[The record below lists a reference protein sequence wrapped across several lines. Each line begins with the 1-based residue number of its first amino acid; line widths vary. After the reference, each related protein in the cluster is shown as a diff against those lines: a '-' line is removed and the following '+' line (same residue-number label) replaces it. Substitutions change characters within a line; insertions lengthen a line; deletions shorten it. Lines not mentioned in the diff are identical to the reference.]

1 VTDRLFAVAAL
12 PPAQLA
18 GRVDA
23 VRRALDD
30 PRRHDLPAHLTLVAP
45 IPLGTDGEAAARGT
59 LRSVAATHRPLELR
73 LGPAASF
80 TPTTPTLHLSVEGQ
94 LDELSALVADLRA
107 GAPFVRPEVHGFVP
121 HVTLLQQ
128 ASAASIEAGLGLLS
142 GELGSWELDRIHLLE
157 RLRPEGGPIWHP
169 VAEEPLG
176 GPHVVGRGGVELHLR
191 SVGTLEPAAATLL
204 GTWLGPDEPLPAGGD
219 VLVAVA
225 ELAPPQ
231 GGVVGVAVGRVA
243 GEVAT
248 LERLHVSAPHRGVG
262 VARQVVAQWAWSAAA
277 RRGASTALAPVGGDD
292 GVLGALGFER
302 AGRWWV
308 RADLG

>member
-1 VTDRLFAVAAL
+1 MTDRLFAVAAL

-18 GRVDA
+18 GRVDTL
-23 VRRALDD
+23 RRALED

-45 IPLGTDGEAAARGT
+45 IPLGPEGEAAARRT
-59 LRSVAATHRPLELR
+59 LRTVAASHRPLGLR

-80 TPTTPTLHLSVEGQ
+80 TPRTPTLHLSVEGEVEQ
-94 LDELSALVADLRA
+94 LSALVADLRGA
-107 GAPFVRPEVHGFVP
+107 APFVRPEVHTFVP

-128 ASAASIEAGLGLLS
+128 ASAAHIDAGLGLLS
-142 GELGSWELDRIHLLE
+142 GELGSWELDRLHLLE
-157 RLRPEGGPIWHP
+157 RLRPEGGAIWHP

-191 SVGTLEPAAATLL
+191 SIGTLEPAAATVL

-219 VLVAVA
+219 LLVAVA

-231 GGVVGVAVGRVA
+231 GGVVGVALGRVA

-248 LERLHVSAPHRGVG
+248 LERLHVVGPHRGVG
-262 VARQVVAQWAWSAAA
+262 VARQVLAQWCWSAAA
-277 RRGASTALAPVGGDD
+277 RRGASTALAPAGGDD

-302 AGRWWV
+302 VGRWWV
-308 RADLG
+308 RSDLG